1 MITHPILS
9 AAASHGVRLGLER
22 LADFFGTLGHPER
35 AFPAVHV
42 AGTNGK
48 GSVTRMVAA
57 VFDAAGRRAGL
68 TISPHLE
75 RVNERIV
82 VGGVEISD
90 DELDT
95 TLRALDA
102 ARAAWAAGQG
112 PILPADRALTYF
124 ELTTAAAFWWF
135 AQQKVEVAAVE
146 VGLGGRLDA
155 TNLVRSVSTAIVS
168 IGLDHMEQLGPDEP
182 SIAREKAG
190 IFKPGVPAILGPLRP
205 AARAVAAAVAAER
218 GCPLW
223 EPGRTYAVT
232 PQPDGRFDWHGPGGT
247 LTGLHTRLAGAHQV
261 DNAGVAIALLRAL
274 PDPLRPSDDAIRAGL
289 AAATNPG
296 RLERLGPRLLVDCA
310 HNADGAAV
318 LADWLR
324 ATPPPPGG
332 RTLLL
337 GVSADKDL
345 AAIAPAIAPHVDR
358 IFTTACA
365 HPRALDPVALQARLA
380 ALGIPAA
387 ALGPIEDAL
396 PAALDAPGEVLVA
409 GSVFLAGA
417 VRTLVG
423 AP

>member
-9 AAASHGVRLGLER
+9 AAAAQGVRLGLGR
-22 LADFFGTLGHPER
+22 LADFLGTLGHPER

-68 TISPHLE
+68 TISPHLQ

-82 VGGVEISD
+82 VAGAEID
-90 DELDT
+90 DPSLDA
-95 TLRALDA
+95 LLHELDA

-124 ELTTAAAFWWF
+124 ELTTAAAFLHF
-135 AQQKVEVAAVE
+135 ARQRVDIAAVE

-155 TNLVRSVSTAIVS
+155 TNLVQPLSTAIVS

-182 SIAREKAG
+182 FIAREKAG

-205 AARAVAAAVAAER
+205 AARDAAAAIAASV
-218 GCPLW
+218 GAPLW
-223 EPGRTYAVT
+223 EPGRDYAVT
-232 PQPDGRFDWHGPGGT
+232 PQPGGTFDWDGPGGA
-247 LTGLHTRLAGAHQV
+247 LPGLRIALAGAHQV
-261 DNAGVAIALLRAL
+261 HNAAVAVALLRAL
-274 PDPLRPSDDAIRAGL
+274 PPAQRPSDAAIRAGL

-324 ATPPPPGG
+324 ATPAPPGG

-337 GVSADKDL
+337 GASADKDL
-345 AAIAPAIAPHVDR
+345 AAIAPALAPLVDR

-365 HPRALDPVALQARLA
+365 HPRALAPDALQARLA
-380 ALGIPAA
+380 ALGIDATP
-387 ALGPIEDAL
+387 LGPIERAL
-396 PAALDAPGEVLVA
+396 PAALSGPGEVLVA

-417 VRTLVG
+417 VRDLL
-423 AP
+423 PLP